1 VLNQGRIGG
10 PQSLGEDRIVIVK
23 VREHRK
29 PRPKS
34 LAEVRDTV
42 VAKLLAER
50 GTAAALA
57 AAEQGAKQLGG
68 AVTIESLAAGWGVK
82 PESPRF
88 VGRGDPSVPAAL
100 REAVFAA
107 GKPTATPVAHTVKL
121 DDGSVALFQVSQV
134 RVGAS
139 ANPELERQLATFLQ
153 QRSAAGDLVAYFDE
167 VRRRAKVEKSTKV
180 FGE

>member
-1 VLNQGRIGG
+1 
-10 PQSLGEDRIVIVK
+10 
-23 VREHRK
+23 
-29 PRPKS
+29 
-34 LAEVRDTV
+34 
-42 VAKLLAER
+42 
-50 GTAAALA
+50 
-57 AAEQGAKQLGG
+57 
-68 AVTIESLAAGWGVK
+68 
-82 PESPRF
+82 
-88 VGRGDPSVPAAL
+88 
-100 REAVFAA
+100 
-107 GKPTATPVAHTVKL
+107 VAHTVKL